1 MVRRFRLIDGEFRR
15 LAEGLPKTVVL
26 DRDGIEFHER
36 EGLLRVIEAAG
47 LPPFLE
53 IPYRQIDG

>member
-1 MVRRFRLIDGEFRR
+1 LIDAEFRR
-15 LAEGLPKTVVL
+15 LAKTERNTVLL

-47 LPPFLE
+47 LPMFME
-53 IPYRQIDG
+53 IPYTQIGDSTV